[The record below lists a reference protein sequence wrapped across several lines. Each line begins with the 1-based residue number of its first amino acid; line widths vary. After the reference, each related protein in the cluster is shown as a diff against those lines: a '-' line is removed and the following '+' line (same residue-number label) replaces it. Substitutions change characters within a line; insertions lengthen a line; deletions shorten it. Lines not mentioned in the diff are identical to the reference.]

1 MSKVTGPPTCLE
13 PATPQDSRKTLGC
26 LETNLLVSCVM
37 AIGRMAALGRN
48 ARGLWAHYGSE
59 LAFAGSVM
67 LGTQQILEM
76 HRFRDSDALDACF
89 SKLGSLN
96 AHPSRYQP
104 ASTLRLLV
112 PLPFSPWQ

>member
-1 MSKVTGPPTCLE
+1 
-13 PATPQDSRKTLGC
+13 
-26 LETNLLVSCVM
+26 
-37 AIGRMAALGRN
+37 MAALGRN
-48 ARGLWAHYGSE
+48 ARILGAHYGSE

-67 LGTQQILEM
+67 LGTQQILEL
-76 HRFRDSDALDACF
+76 HRFRDSAAIDECF

-96 AHPSRYQP
+96 VHPSGYQP

>member
-1 MSKVTGPPTCLE
+1 
-13 PATPQDSRKTLGC
+13 
-26 LETNLLVSCVM
+26 
-37 AIGRMAALGRN
+37 MAALGRN
-48 ARGLWAHYGSE
+48 ARILWAHYGSE

-67 LGTQQILEM
+67 LGTQQLLEL
-76 HRFRDSDALDACF
+76 HRFRESAALDACF

-96 AHPSRYQP
+96 VNPSGYQS

>member
-1 MSKVTGPPTCLE
+1 M
-13 PATPQDSRKTLGC
+13 TLGC

-37 AIGRMAALGRN
+37 AAGRMAALGRN

-59 LAFAGSVM
+59 LVFAGSVM
-67 LGTQQILEM
+67 LGMQQILEL
-76 HRFRDSDALDACF
+76 HRFRNSADMDVCF

-96 AHPSRYQP
+96 VHASSYQP